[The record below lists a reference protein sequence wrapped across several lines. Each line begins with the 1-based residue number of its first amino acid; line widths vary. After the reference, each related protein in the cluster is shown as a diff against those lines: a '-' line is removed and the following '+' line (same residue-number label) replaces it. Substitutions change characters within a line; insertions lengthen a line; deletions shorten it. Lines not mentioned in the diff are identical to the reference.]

1 MISPAPTS
9 WPPKRLTPSRWALES
24 RPFRLDEAPFL
35 CAISVLLRCAGL
47 GGARLGRAA
56 LGGADTGDLD
66 LRVLLPVA
74 KTPPVAGLVLVLD
87 HVDLRAADRAEDLR
101 GDLVAAERGRVADHL
116 AVVDH
121 QDGGQGQGGAG
132 LTGQLVDG
140 QDVVNRR

>member
-47 GGARLGRAA
+47 GGAGLGRAA
-56 LGGADTGDLD
+56 LGRAGLAGADRGDLD
-66 LRVLLPVA
+66 LGVLLAVA
-74 KTPPVAGLVLVLD
+74 KTAPVAGLVLVLD

-101 GDLVAAERGRVADHL
+101 GDLIAAERGRVAD
-116 AVVDH
+116 
-121 QDGGQGQGGAG
+121 
-132 LTGQLVDG
+132 
-140 QDVVNRR
+140 